1 MNVYESITKGLQ
13 EAIVYEEGKL
23 KARKAKCTV
32 NPIPEF
38 TAQEIKAVRT
48 ELAMTQ
54 VTFAAVLGV
63 SRKTVEAWE
72 AGTNAPSGTARR
84 MLSLLRTEPS
94 IPMKYNIISR

>member
-1 MNVYESITKGLQ
+1 MNVYESITQGLQ

-63 SRKTVEAWE
+63 SQKTVEAWE